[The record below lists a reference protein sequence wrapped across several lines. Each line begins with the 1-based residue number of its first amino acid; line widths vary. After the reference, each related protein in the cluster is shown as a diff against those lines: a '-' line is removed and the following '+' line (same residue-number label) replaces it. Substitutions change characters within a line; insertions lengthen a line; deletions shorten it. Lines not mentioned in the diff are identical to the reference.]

1 MIYRKHL
8 IPRNSRTFRIKHFCE
23 FLESRQTFVDSP
35 KAFDFPKNLNSP
47 KKSIFFSVGSEDGT
61 FRLINLK
68 KDEILLKLNHAKPIT
83 ALDCQTE
90 RPIVACG
97 LSDGSVSVWD
107 LEEMSLITQISAHTS
122 SVNSLTYLPQEDS
135 FVSIG
140 SDNAIKV
147 YVENKVFD
155 FFR

>member
-1 MIYRKHL
+1 MFNESLLVVLTEEPSLLVYDFRADEVLCQIPLEKTFTYTGLLHPPTYENNVMVKTPHL
-8 IPRNSRTFRIKHFCE
+8 H
-23 FLESRQTFVDSP
+23 VVG
-35 KAFDFPKNLNSP
+35 
-47 KKSIFFSVGSEDGT
+47 VGSEDGT

-122 SVNSLTYLPQEDS
+122 
-135 FVSIG
+135 
-140 SDNAIKV
+140 
-147 YVENKVFD
+147 
-155 FFR
+155 

>member
-1 MIYRKHL
+1 MIYRKHS
-8 IPRNSRTFRIKHFCE
+8 IPRKTKRNIKKY
-23 FLESRQTFVDSP
+23 L
-35 KAFDFPKNLNSP
+35 
-47 KKSIFFSVGSEDGT
+47 VGSEDGT

-147 YVENKVFD
+147 YVENKVFIFETTFYFSRN
-155 FFR
+155 FFLNI

>member
-1 MIYRKHL
+1 M
-8 IPRNSRTFRIKHFCE
+8 
-23 FLESRQTFVDSP
+23 
-35 KAFDFPKNLNSP
+35 
-47 KKSIFFSVGSEDGT
+47 GSEDGT

-147 YVENKVFD
+147 YVENKVFIFKTTFYFSRN
-155 FFR
+155 FFRRF